1 MSSEGPTDDA
11 NAAISAGLG
20 HVLSLG
26 SDLAMVL
33 SGDMAT
39 SLADLPFSDG
49 VAAPEWNV
57 SDASALAQMHR
68 LFRLGGAAAAVTHT
82 DHCCELELEKMG
94 LAHCA
99 DAAIGNAVRAAVSA
113 APRYVIGAV
122 TGIPIPPADPAP
134 AEEAFSSLR
143 QLAIRLEEA
152 GVHGYLA
159 HAASFD
165 SAEQSLRAI
174 REVSLRPVIAGVS
187 LSAPPSSAPDDRT
200 RDDRTRED
208 RTRDERAVAAGF
220 DRLAS
225 SGADALS
232 VEVPLS
238 ITEKDLSFLSRLAAE
253 RGRALHARL
262 VCDDRARASASS
274 LQRAIADAAQVLV
287 DSGVRLCSLGPGFA
301 CGDTALL
308 VDALRPHIA
317 RRGWRFV
324 A

>member
-1 MSSEGPTDDA
+1 MSSLDPTDDA
-11 NAAISAGLG
+11 NAAISAELG

-33 SGDMAT
+33 SGDMAR
-39 SLADLPFSDG
+39 SLADLPFSEG

-68 LFRLGGAAAAVTHT
+68 LFRLGGAAAAITHT
-82 DHCCELELEKMG
+82 EHCCELELEGMG

-99 DAAIGNAVRAAVSA
+99 DAAIENAVRAAVSA

-134 AEEAFSSLR
+134 AEEVFSSLR
-143 QLAIRLEEA
+143 QQAIRLEGA

-165 SAEQSLRAI
+165 SAEQALRAI
-174 REVSLRPVIAGVS
+174 REVSLRPAIAGVS
-187 LSAPPSSAPDDRT
+187 LSALPSSTPD
-200 RDDRTRED
+200 D

-225 SGADALS
+225 AGADALS

-253 RGRALHARL
+253 RGRVLHARL

-274 LQRAIADAAQVLV
+274 LQRAIADAARVLV

>member
-11 NAAISAGLG
+11 NAAISAELG

-39 SLADLPFSDG
+39 SLADLPFSEG

-68 LFRLGGAAAAVTHT
+68 LFRLGGAAAAITHT
-82 DHCCELELEKMG
+82 EHCCELELEGMG

-99 DAAIGNAVRAAVSA
+99 DAAIENAVRAAVSA

-134 AEEAFSSLR
+134 AEETFSSLR
-143 QLAIRLEEA
+143 QQAIRLEGA

-165 SAEQSLRAI
+165 SAEQALRAI
-174 REVSLRPVIAGVS
+174 REVSLRPAIAGVS
-187 LSAPPSSAPDDRT
+187 LSALPSSAPDDRT
-200 RDDRTRED
+200 RDDRTR
-208 RTRDERAVAAGF
+208 DERVVVAGF
-220 DRLAS
+220 NRLAS

-253 RGRALHARL
+253 RGRVLHARL

-274 LQRAIADAAQVLV
+274 LQRAIADAARVLV

>member
-1 MSSEGPTDDA
+1 MSFYERQFLLRSKDVDMYRRLRLSRLFELLQE
-11 NAAISAGLG
+11 AAI
-20 HVLSLG
+20 
-26 SDLAMVL
+26 
-33 SGDMAT
+33 
-39 SLADLPFSDG
+39 
-49 VAAPEWNV
+49 
-57 SDASALAQMHR
+57 
-68 LFRLGGAAAAVTHT
+68 THT
-82 DHCCELELEKMG
+82 EHCCELELEGMG

-99 DAAIGNAVRAAVSA
+99 DAAIENAVRAAVSA

-134 AEEAFSSLR
+134 AEETFSILR
-143 QLAIRLEEA
+143 QQAIRLEGA

-165 SAEQSLRAI
+165 SAEQALRAI
-174 REVSLRPVIAGVS
+174 REVSLRPAIAGVS
-187 LSAPPSSAPDDRT
+187 LSALPSSAPD
-200 RDDRTRED
+200 D

-225 SGADALS
+225 AGADALS

-253 RGRALHARL
+253 RGRVLHARL

-274 LQRAIADAAQVLV
+274 LQRAIADAARVLV